1 MPAKSS
7 GSRAL
12 SRIIA
17 MILLASSSPA
27 CLSAQENNHP
37 PQGYRAL
44 FNGRDLEG
52 WHGMDHFDPRTLASM
67 SDEERAKK
75 RETDTTD
82 AQKHWSVQNGELVN
96 DGYGAY
102 LTTDEKFENIDFWID
117 YKTVAQADSGIYL
130 RATPQ
135 VQIWDYT
142 KEGGKWG
149 IGADKGSGGLWNNAA
164 GSLGKDPLVLADKPF
179 GEWNRFR
186 IRQVGALTS
195 VWLNGKQVVDKAPM
209 HNFWDSASPLLRK
222 GPIQL
227 QTHGGE
233 IRWRN
238 LFIREIPWE
247 EALAELAAQ
256 PAEGFVPLLKGDNLS
271 GWKGPVDNYEL
282 KDGVLRCLPGKG
294 GSIYTADEYS
304 DFVVRLQFRL
314 PPAGNN
320 GLAIR
325 YPGEGDPAYTGMC
338 ELQVLDSE
346 HPQYASLDPR
356 QYHGSA
362 YGMAAAA
369 RGYLRPSGEWNFQ
382 EVTVVGSRIR
392 VQLNGYQILDA
403 DLAEVKELMAN
414 TPHPGKERTKGHFG
428 FAGHGDAVEFRD
440 VQIKSLK

>member
-1 MPAKSS
+1 
-7 GSRAL
+7 
-12 SRIIA
+12 
-17 MILLASSSPA
+17 
-27 CLSAQENNHP
+27 
-37 PQGYRAL
+37 
-44 FNGRDLEG
+44 
-52 WHGMDHFDPRTLASM
+52 
-67 SDEERAKK
+67 
-75 RETDTTD
+75 
-82 AQKHWSVQNGELVN
+82 LVN
-96 DGYGAY
+96 DGDGAY

-142 KEGGKWG
+142 KEGGKWE

-247 EALAELAAQ
+247 EALAELSKQ
-256 PAEGFVPLLKGDNLS
+256 PADNFVSLLEGDQLT

-369 RGYLRPSGEWNFQ
+369 RGYLRPAGEWNFQ

-414 TPHPGKERTKGHFG
+414 TPHPGKDRTKGHFG

-440 VQIKSLK
+440 VKIKSLK

>member
-1 MPAKSS
+1 MPSKFPRRTLLSS
-7 GSRAL
+7 F
-12 SRIIA
+12 IA
-17 MILLASSSPA
+17 MVLLASSRPA
-27 CLSAQENNHP
+27 FLVAQENNQP
-37 PQGYRAL
+37 PQGYRVL

-67 SDEERAKK
+67 TDEERAKK
-75 RETDTTD
+75 RAADTED
-82 AQKHWSVQNGELVN
+82 AMKHWSVQNGELVN
-96 DGYGAY
+96 DGHGAY

-142 KEGGKWG
+142 KEGGKWE

-195 VWLNGKQVVDKAPM
+195 VWLNGKMVVDKAPM

-247 EALAELAAQ
+247 EALAELSNQ
-256 PAEGFVPLLKGDNLS
+256 PADNFVSLLDGDQLT

-346 HPQYASLDPR
+346 HTQYASLDPR

-369 RGYLRPSGEWNFQ
+369 RGYLRPAGEWNFQ

-414 TPHPGKERTKGHFG
+414 TPHPGKDRTKGHFG

-440 VQIKSLK
+440 VKIKSLK